1 MIRFS
6 NADVS
11 LTLRY
16 RTTIKEILQELFVRE
31 GSALHSLQYVF
42 CSDAYL
48 LKINEEF
55 LHHDDYTD
63 IITFELADKGSRDGV
78 EGEIYI
84 SLDRVKENAA
94 GLGVTVQ
101 EELLRVIFHGA
112 LHLCGFKDKTRFQ
125 KKQMRAKEDEYLAL
139 SRERLP

>member
-6 NADVS
+6 NADVT

-16 RTTIKEILQELFVRE
+16 RTSIKELLVDMFQRE
-31 GSALHSLQYVF
+31 GRPLLSLQYVF

-48 LKINEEF
+48 LRINQEF
-55 LHHDDYTD
+55 LSHDDYTD
-63 IITFELADKGSRDGV
+63 IITFELGEGRGRSGV

-84 SLDRVKENAA
+84 SLERVKENAA
-94 GLGVTVQ
+94 ALGVSVQ

-112 LHLCGFKDKTRFQ
+112 LHLCGFKDKTKAQAKVMR
-125 KKQMRAKEDEYLAL
+125 KKEEEYLLL
-139 SRERLP
+139 SKEVLP